1 MTYIILRDTFGDL
14 ETIPG
19 IEFAEFTEEELGDA
33 VYNAVEAIMDSVD
46 SMKNVDEYSNEQI
59 LSSSEELAIF
69 RSVDKV
75 GDMNIEE
82 FIKTNAVIDFEN
94 YEYNLYLKLK
104 EKFEK

>member
-19 IEFAEFTEEELGDA
+19 IEFSEFTEEGLGDA
-33 VYNAVEAIMDSVD
+33 IYNAVEAIMDS
-46 SMKNVDEYSNEQI
+46 MNVDDYSNEQI

-75 GDMNIEE
+75 GDMKIEE
-82 FIKTNAVIDFEN
+82 FIKTNALADFED

>member
-19 IEFAEFTEEELGDA
+19 IEFSEFTEEELGDA
-33 VYNAVEAIMDSVD
+33 VYNAVEAIMDS
-46 SMKNVDEYSNEQI
+46 MNVNDYSNEQI

-69 RSVDKV
+69 RSVEKV
-75 GDMNIEE
+75 GDVNIEE
-82 FIKTNAVIDFEN
+82 FIKTNAVVDFKD

>member
-19 IEFAEFTEEELGDA
+19 IEFSEFTEEGLGDA
-33 VYNAVEAIMDSVD
+33 VYNAVGAIMDS
-46 SMKNVDEYSNEQI
+46 MNVDDYPKEQI
-59 LSSSEELAIF
+59 LSLSEELAIF

-82 FIKTNAVIDFEN
+82 FIKTNVLVDFED

>member
-19 IEFAEFTEEELGDA
+19 IEFTEFTEEELGDA
-33 VYNAVEAIMDSVD
+33 VYNAVEAIMDSMD

-75 GDMNIEE
+75 GDMMIEE

>member
-19 IEFAEFTEEELGDA
+19 IEFSEFTEEGLGDA
-33 VYNAVEAIMDSVD
+33 IYNAVEAIMDS
-46 SMKNVDEYSNEQI
+46 MNVHDYSNEQI
-59 LSSSEELAIF
+59 LSSSEEISIF

-75 GDMNIEE
+75 GDMKIEE
-82 FIKTNAVIDFEN
+82 FIKTNALVDFED